1 MKPNI
6 FDIATK
12 ELSQDAFITWLLRF
26 GDESCKKEDEQLNLC
41 AKEFIT
47 ALVKSQYPDFCDEIR
62 TVQAD
67 RQWENIDVWSEV
79 NSEYFII
86 IEDKTNTSEH
96 SKQLERYK
104 KIASSHCL
112 QKGYKLVCIYI
123 KTGNE
128 SLADLQKI
136 IKKGFSVFDRKSI
149 LEILSKYNNIKNNIF
164 SDYLERLSRLEEKNN
179 RFDKIDIS
187 EWTGN
192 DWQGFYQFVERNL
205 EMNDINWGLA
215 NNPNGGFWY
224 CCFSWLDW
232 KYNSTVYIQLEQDK
246 ARLCFKVKIDEDNK
260 AHSGSKVR
268 NELYKIIISEAKKHN
283 YLEIKKPNKFGSG
296 KYMTFAIIEQPHWF
310 GDIRLNKEDV
320 LKNLLKYSSFLHKV
334 IQENKIQ

>member
-41 AKEFIT
+41 AKAFIT
-47 ALVKSQYPDFCDEIR
+47 ALVKSQYPDFRDEIK

-67 RQWENIDVWSEV
+67 RQWENIDVRGKV
-79 NSEYFII
+79 NGEYFII
-86 IEDKTNTSEH
+86 IEDKTNTPEH

-136 IKKGFSVFDRKSI
+136 TKKGFSVFDRKSI
-149 LEILSKYNNIKNNIF
+149 LEILNKYSNIKNNIF
-164 SDYLERLSRLEEKNN
+164 SDYLERLSGLEEKNN
-179 RFDKIDIS
+179 RFDKLDIS
-187 EWTGN
+187 KWKNT
-192 DWQGFYQFVERNL
+192 DWQGFYQFIERNL
-205 EMNDINWGLA
+205 GLNDINWGWT
-215 NNPNGGFWY
+215 NNLNGGFSY
-224 CCFSWLDW
+224 FCFSWFDW
-232 KYNSTVYIQLEQDK
+232 EYNSAVYMQLEQDK
-246 ARLCFKVKIDEDNK
+246 ARLCFKVEIDVDNIECDKRKI
-260 AHSGSKVR
+260 R
-268 NELYKIIISEAKKHN
+268 NELYEIIISEAKKHN
-283 YLEIKKPNKFGSG
+283 YLEIKRPNRFGSG
-296 KYMTFAIIEQPHWF
+296 NYMTFAVIEQSNWL
-310 GDIRLNKEDV
+310 GVGILDKEEV
-320 LKNLLKYSSFLHKV
+320 INNLLKYNSFFEKT
-334 IQENKIQ
+334 IRKNK